1 MKIAVLIARILLGLI
16 FVFFGLNAFLH
27 FLPSPPPPGVA
38 GQFIGAV
45 FVSHFYV
52 AIFALQVIGGVLL
65 LANRYVPLAL
75 IILASII
82 VNILNFHITMAPS
95 GIGPGLLVTVLW
107 IIVFIGFRRA
117 FDGILSAK
125 VEGAAKVEG

>member
-1 MKIAVLIARILLGLI
+1 MKIAVLVARILLGLI
-16 FVFFGLNAFLH
+16 FVFFGLNGFLH

-45 FVSHFYV
+45 FVSHYYV

-75 IILASII
+75 IILAAII
-82 VNILNFHITMAPS
+82 LNILNFHITMAPAS
-95 GIGPGLLVTVLW
+95 IGPGLLAAVLW
-107 IIVFIGFRRA
+107 IIVFIGVRRA
-117 FDGILSAK
+117 FDG
-125 VEGAAKVEG
+125 VFAAKV

>member
-1 MKIAVLIARILLGLI
+1 MKIAVLVARILLGVI

-27 FLPSPPPPGVA
+27 FIPAQLPPGVA

-45 FVSHFYV
+45 FVSHYYV
-52 AIFALQVIGGVLL
+52 AIFVLQVIGGALL

-75 IILASII
+75 IILAPII

-95 GIGPGLLVTVLW
+95 GIGPGLLAAVLW
-107 IIVFIGFRRA
+107 IIVFVGVRRA
-117 FDGILSAK
+117 FDGIF
-125 VEGAAKVEG
+125 AARV

>member
-16 FVFFGLNAFLH
+16 FVFFGLNAFFH
-27 FLPSPPPPGVA
+27 FLPATPPPGVA

-75 IILASII
+75 IILAPII

-117 FDGILSAK
+117 FDGIL
-125 VEGAAKVEG
+125 AAKVEG

>member
-1 MKIAVLIARILLGLI
+1 MKIAVLVARILLGLI

-38 GQFIGAV
+38 GQFVGAV
-45 FVSHFYV
+45 FVSHYYV
-52 AIFALQVIGGVLL
+52 AIFVLQVIGGVLL

-75 IILASII
+75 IILAPII

-95 GIGPGLLVTVLW
+95 SIGPGLVVTVLW
-107 IIVFIGFRRA
+107 IIVFLGVRRA
-117 FDGILSAK
+117 FDGVFVAK
-125 VEGAAKVEG
+125 V